1 MAAPAY
7 WNHHVYVFADNDVLK
22 EFTLRDGRLELTSKL
37 NGGPLEPGATP
48 TISANG
54 NKDGIV
60 WTISGRTWEI
70 IPEKLAVLHAFDASD
85 VARELYNSDQNSDR
99 DRAGISVRFSIPTVV
114 NGRVYI
120 GTRSELDVYGLLTEA
135 QRP

>member
-1 MAAPAY
+1 MY

-22 EFTLRDGRLELTSKL
+22 EFALLDGRLELTSKL
-37 NGGPLEPGATP
+37 HGGPLEPGATP

-70 IPEKLAVLHAFDASD
+70 IPEKIAVLHAFDALD

-120 GTRSELDVYGLLTEA
+120 GTRSELDVYGLLTETRA
-135 QRP
+135 R